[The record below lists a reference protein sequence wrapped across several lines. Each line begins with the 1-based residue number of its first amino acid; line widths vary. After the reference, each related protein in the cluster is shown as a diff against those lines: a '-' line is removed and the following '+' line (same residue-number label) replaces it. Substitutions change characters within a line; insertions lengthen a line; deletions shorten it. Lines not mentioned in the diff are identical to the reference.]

1 MDSIDLKFADIIVPL
16 VGAQVSSYNRV
27 RITKID
33 SRMDGVEERRIRL
46 GFLWF
51 GHSAYI
57 QGNARGEGGG
67 DAAGGAL
74 APPNILNFLFS
85 LLKNI

>member
-1 MDSIDLKFADIIVPL
+1 MDSIDLKFAAIIVPL

-46 GFLWF
+46 GFL
-51 GHSAYI
+51 
-57 QGNARGEGGG
+57 
-67 DAAGGAL
+67 
-74 APPNILNFLFS
+74 
-85 LLKNI
+85 